1 MTQGLVCERAAWVS
15 PGRLLGVAVLAVTMA
30 ASCSDSAPKATPP
43 SSAGAPA
50 GAVTTTTE
58 PSKFAS
64 LYLQIL
70 GPADTATG
78 KFFAAITS
86 LPNTAT
92 GADAQKL
99 ATPAADAI
107 DAADQRLLRVTWPGK
122 VARDVR
128 ALVVADAQ
136 LVGDLRNLAP
146 QPRITSGAWKDTFEA
161 DVAKVTSCVNLVH
174 ADLQNTSK

>member
-1 MTQGLVCERAAWVS
+1 MTQGLRERAAWVIS
-15 PGRLLGVAVLAVTMA
+15 GRLLGVAVVAVTMA

-43 SSAGAPA
+43 SSARAPA
-50 GAVTTTTE
+50 SAATTTTE

-70 GPADTATG
+70 GPADAATG
-78 KFFAAITS
+78 KFFAAIAT

-92 GADAQKL
+92 GADAQKI

-107 DAADQRLLRVTWPGK
+107 DAADRQLLAAVWPGK
-122 VARDVR
+122 VAADVR

-146 QPRITSGAWKDTFEA
+146 QPTVTSGAWKDKFEA
-161 DVAKVTSCVNLVH
+161 DVAQVTSRVNVVH
-174 ADLQNTSK
+174 ADLQNPSK

>member
-1 MTQGLVCERAAWVS
+1 MTQGLRERAAWVIS
-15 PGRLLGVAVLAVTMA
+15 GRLLGVAVVAVTMA

-43 SSAGAPA
+43 SSARAPA
-50 GAVTTTTE
+50 SAATTTTE

-70 GPADTATG
+70 GPADAATG
-78 KFFAAITS
+78 KFFAAIAT

-92 GADAQKL
+92 GADAQKI

-107 DAADQRLLRVTWPGK
+107 DAADRQLLAAVWPGK
-122 VARDVR
+122 VAADVR

-146 QPRITSGAWKDTFEA
+146 QPTVTSGAWKDKFEA
-161 DVAKVTSCVNLVH
+161 DVAQVTSCANVVH
-174 ADLQNTSK
+174 ADLQNPSK